1 MKIYYNRKIHCTK
14 LQIGDLVL
22 VRQYAFKTKHKISDR
37 WQNVPYEVIAQPD
50 IDLPVFKVRQ
60 QGTELVKTL
69 HRNYLLPLLT
79 RLDDITNMTFDSH
92 PVSDTHTSTS
102 VVDSVPDH
110 TGPVTRSRTCNA
122 IINHANLLMEIYFSD
137 I

>member
-1 MKIYYNRKIHCTK
+1 MKIYYDRKIRCTK
-14 LQIGDLVL
+14 LQVGDLVL
-22 VRQYAFKTKHKISDR
+22 VRQYAFKTKHKISDH

-50 IDLPVFKVRQ
+50 PDFPVFKVRQ
-60 QGTELVKTL
+60 QGTDLVKML
-69 HRNYLLPLLT
+69 RRNYLLPLLT
-79 RLDDITNMTFDSH
+79 WLDDKSNTTFDSH
-92 PVSDTHTSTS
+92 PVSDTCPSTN
-102 VVDSVPDH
+102 VVDSVPDY